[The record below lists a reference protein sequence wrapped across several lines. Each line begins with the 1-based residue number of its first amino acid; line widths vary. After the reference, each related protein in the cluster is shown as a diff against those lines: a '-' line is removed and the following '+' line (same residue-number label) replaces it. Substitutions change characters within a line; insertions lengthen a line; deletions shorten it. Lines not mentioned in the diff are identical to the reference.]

1 MNPPP
6 YIYIHCIY
14 TQMRTIYSSTATYI
28 TSRIIR
34 RANAYISSTGALSS
48 AGTWYIKNEIEWWCK
63 VINRILLG
71 GYGYARVTGPSSGA
85 TAAIPGTPP
94 LPAPGSSHHH
104 HQPPPPP
111 TTSAQAPPP
120 PQPHD
125 ATDPRQYTSPMP
137 PPARPPSAMSKLD
150 TAATTTTTSPHP
162 PHSAP
167 TTTAAPSSLCEIDP
181 QSVPANMKMEGQ
193 DWFAL
198 YVSCLYFII
207 QSISHIA
214 IF

>member
-1 MNPPP
+1 MV
-6 YIYIHCIY
+6 YKR
-14 TQMRTIYSSTATYI
+14 MKFS
-28 TSRIIR
+28 
-34 RANAYISSTGALSS
+34 G
-48 AGTWYIKNEIEWWCK
+48 GK

-94 LPAPGSSHHH
+94 LPAPHHH
-104 HQPPPPP
+104 QQPPPPP
-111 TTSAQAPPP
+111 PSTSAQQPPTQAPPP
-120 PQPHD
+120 PPHD

-150 TAATTTTTSPHP
+150 NTTSPHP
-162 PHSAP
+162 PHSATP
-167 TTTAAPSSLCEIDP
+167 TTTAPASLCEIDP

-198 YVSCLYFII
+198 YVSCPLL
-207 QSISHIA
+207 
-214 IF
+214 